1 MNVENVTYI
10 DSFGAKHI
18 PKRIKKKII
27 ANEAIMTNIYKIK
40 ACDSIFVDTFVLNLL
55 ISC

>member
-27 ANEAIMTNIYKIK
+27 ANKAIMTSIYKIK